1 MSGDFAARIGT
12 LRLLGH
18 ELRTPLTLIQGYL
31 SLLADDDLGAEERR
45 SACALMGKQCAE
57 MNRLIDT
64 FLDEK
69 SEEEHLALA
78 SSQASLPAATR
89 ATPAR
94 RSRR

>member
-31 SLLADDDLGAEERR
+31 SRR
-45 SACALMGKQCAE
+45 SACALMRKQCAE

-78 SSQASLPAATR
+78 SSQPSPPAATR

-94 RSRR
+94 HPRR